1 MENERVKDNGQK
13 NHEHRRRLVEIAEE
27 TASKMQLFC
36 FIKDIPMNYFAT
48 KAIEKELKPYETQI
62 ESIKKLKLGYKT

>member
-1 MENERVKDNGQK
+1 MGNERVEDKEQRNY
-13 NHEHRRRLVEIAEE
+13 ERRRRLVEIAEE

-62 ESIKKLKLGYKT
+62 ESIKRLKFGYKG